1 MVSDHEPSGEAMDK
15 RKKQK
20 SKRRRELRRASS
32 NERAPRPGPRKTGR
46 VSERNERRWELEKL
60 VRRVSKALLTKGF
73 RVHRYDSYSTLSH
86 YLKVDGG
93 VCHSIRIADHPGK
106 KHLKYRYNIGPF
118 ISECKTVR
126 DVHERLFF
134 TVDDVDALVEEV
146 VRDREFQREKLGRSY
161 GYAVDRE
168 IRMGERTRNGFWV
181 NAREVTK

>member
-1 MVSDHEPSGEAMDK
+1 MDK
-15 RKKQK
+15 RKEQK
-20 SKRRRELRRASS
+20 SKRKRELRRASS
-32 NERAPRPGPRKTGR
+32 NKRAPHPGSRKTGK

-60 VRRVSKALLTKGF
+60 VRRVSKALLAKGF

-118 ISECKTVR
+118 IKESETVR

-134 TVDDVDALVEEV
+134 TVEDVDALVEEV

-168 IRMGERTRNGFWV
+168 IRMGERTQSGFWS